1 MRLFENLTPEIVLE
15 RILNRMDPARLQTRE
30 GSYVYDQAAPIA
42 REIWRLYMTLD
53 ELIDAFYIN
62 EFSGPY
68 IDAHGALFNV
78 VRREGTKAA
87 CEITMEG
94 KDGAVIPAG
103 TAFYTED
110 GLEYGLTADVT
121 LQGGAGRGLLR
132 ASAVG
137 QKYNVGGGSVV
148 QILRNVRG
156 LDSFQCGEAT
166 GGTDPE
172 SDEALFLRVDER
184 RKRPATSGNVQHYRE
199 WALSVDGVGAV
210 RVTPLW
216 RGNGTVKVL
225 IAGYDRLP
233 VDDTVVAR
241 CAAYI
246 ETKRPIG
253 AKVTVASA
261 IAEPV
266 RVSARLVALPSVSRA
281 AVRERLREL
290 VEEYLAE
297 TAFEEFV
304 VYAHRVGALIM
315 AIDGVVDYQDLL
327 LNGQEGNLALDTD
340 HVPVLE
346 EVEVL

>member
-1 MRLFENLTPEIVLE
+1 MRLFEGLTPEIVLE

-30 GSYVYDQAAPIA
+30 GTYVYDQAAPIA

-62 EFSGPY
+62 AFSGPY

-87 CEITMEG
+87 CEITMAG
-94 KDGAVIPAG
+94 TAGAVIPAG

-110 GLEYGLTADVT
+110 GLEYGLASDVT
-121 LQGGAGRGLLR
+121 LRDGTGGGLLR
-132 ASAVG
+132 ATSVG
-137 QKYNVGGGSVV
+137 QKYNVGAGSVV

-156 LDSFQCGEAT
+156 LDSFECGEAT

-172 SDEALFLRVDER
+172 DDESLFQRVDER

-216 RGNGTVKVL
+216 MGNGTVKVL

-261 IAEPV
+261 RAELV

-281 AVRERLREL
+281 AVQERLREL

-297 TAFEEFV
+297 TAFEEFT
-304 VYAHRVGALIM
+304 VYANRIGALLM
-315 AIDGVVDYQDLL
+315 SIDGVVDYQDLL
-327 LNGQEGNLALDTD
+327 VNGQEGNLELGSDS
-340 HVPVLE
+340 VPVLE
-346 EVEVL
+346 EVALV